1 MRTVSK
7 GVIIVSVI
15 CILAGI
21 GCAGYGISRFFIPT
35 EAQQAV
41 VYDWNV
47 DENESVGNVEID
59 TSTPTDTNSV
69 SSTIS
74 TDDESDDD
82 ADSVVSDSE
91 QDASNTDTEGD
102 VKNE

>member
-1 MRTVSK
+1 MKTVNK

-15 CILAGI
+15 CIIAGI

-74 TDDESDDD
+74 TDDDS
-82 ADSVVSDSE
+82 DSVVSDSE
-91 QDASNTDTEGD
+91 QNTSDTVTEGD
-102 VKNE
+102 VENE